1 MEKRVFGTL
10 PSGTEILEY
19 TLRTESAEVSIMTLG
34 GTITRFVV
42 AGIDIMLGFPQL
54 EDYFEDDS
62 HQGAL
67 IGRYGN
73 RIKGARFTLNGKE
86 YTLAK
91 NNGNNHLHGG
101 TIGFDRRI
109 WTVESASETELTLS
123 LDSYDGEEGYPG
135 NLHVTVV
142 YRLEGASLSIDYTAR
157 CDADTVCNL
166 TNHSYFNLNGC
177 GSGDVKGH
185 RVLLFGDRYT
195 EVDGELIPTGNR
207 PGVVGTP
214 FDFLT
219 VHTIGERIDGNF
231 KGYDHNYLLSP
242 TESETACGYTLPV
255 AAVVEG
261 ERLRMTVLT
270 DQPCMQF
277 YTANFLKGDSPKLKG
292 GYTKHPMA
300 GFCMETQLEP
310 DSPNRGEA
318 ILRAGE
324 VYRHTTVYSLTER
337 T

>member
-1 MEKRVFGTL
+1 MNTRVFGTL
-10 PSGTEILEY
+10 PSGSEIIEY
-19 TLRTESAEVSIMTLG
+19 TLRTDAAEVGIMTLG

-42 AGIDIMLGFPQL
+42 AGIDVMLGFERL

-73 RIKGARFTLNGKE
+73 RIKDGRFTLNGKE
-86 YTLAK
+86 YLLAK
-91 NNGNNHLHGG
+91 NNGKNHLHGG
-101 TIGFDRRI
+101 TIGFDRRV
-109 WTVESASETELTLS
+109 WTVEDVKENEITLS

-135 NLHVTVV
+135 NLHVVVV
-142 YRLEGASLSIDYTAR
+142 YRLEGAALSIDYTATT
-157 CDADTVCNL
+157 DADTICNL

-195 EVDGELIPTGNR
+195 EVDSTLIPTGNR
-207 PGVVGTP
+207 PEVVGTP
-214 FDFLT
+214 FDFLS
-219 VHTIGERIDGNF
+219 VHTIGERVDENF
-231 KGYDHNYLLSP
+231 KGYDHNYILSP
-242 TESETACGYTLPV
+242 TEQAEANGFSLPI

-261 ERLRMTVLT
+261 DRLRMTVLT

-277 YTANFLKGDSPKLKG
+277 YTANFLSGDSPKLKG

-300 GFCMETQLEP
+300 GFCMETQFEP
-310 DSPNRGEA
+310 DSPNNGGA

-324 VYRHTTVYSLTER
+324 TYRHTTVYSFTER
-337 T
+337 G